1 MILNSFSD
9 TAEDHALAESLTHKH
24 GIKARYICADM
35 RVGAACR
42 QLIAEAGGCDVLV
55 NNAGVQHGAP
65 IDQFPS
71 EKWDEILAINLTA
84 LFHTTAAALPL
95 MRAAGWGRVV
105 NISSAHGT
113 TASVFKSAYVAAKH
127 GVVGLTKTVALE
139 TAAKAITVNA
149 ICPGYTLTPLL
160 EDQLPATMQKYEMS
174 RQEVIENV
182 ILARQPS
189 GAFITSEQLACT
201 CQFLCSPVADQ
212 ITGTTIHIDGGWT
225 AQ

>member
-1 MILNSFSD
+1 
-9 TAEDHALAESLTHKH
+9 
-24 GIKARYICADM
+24 M
-35 RVGAACR
+35 RFDAACS
-42 QLIAEAGGCDVLV
+42 QLIAEAGRCDIPV
-55 NNAGVQHGAP
+55 NNAGIQHVAP

-71 EKWDEILAINLTA
+71 KKWDEFLAINLTA

-95 MRAAGWGRVV
+95 MRAAGWGRIV
-105 NISSAHGT
+105 NIPSAHGT
-113 TASVFKSAYVAAKH
+113 TARTFKSAYVAAKH
-127 GVVGLTKTVALE
+127 GVVGMTKTVALE
-139 TAAKAITVNA
+139 TVAKAITVNA

-174 RQEVIENV
+174 RQEEIEKV

-189 GAFITSEQLACT
+189 GAFITSEQLAGSCR
-201 CQFLCSPVADQ
+201 FLCSPAADQ